1 MVVLGSDTHGMSK
14 RVLLLSVPST
24 NRIEL
29 TIYFP
34 AVDDFLSNMAIRI
47 GCDDRHTSVRQPI
60 NFIPHPSKHSAGSIR
75 IVRWYIRNKRGLA
88 ECAR

>member
-1 MVVLGSDTHGMSK
+1 MAALGSDTQRMSK

-24 NRIEL
+24 NRIGL

-34 AVDDFLSNMAIRI
+34 AVDDFLSDMAIRI
-47 GCDDRHTSVRQPI
+47 SCDDRYSSVRQPI
-60 NFIPHPSKHSAGSIR
+60 NFIPHPSKHSAGSVR